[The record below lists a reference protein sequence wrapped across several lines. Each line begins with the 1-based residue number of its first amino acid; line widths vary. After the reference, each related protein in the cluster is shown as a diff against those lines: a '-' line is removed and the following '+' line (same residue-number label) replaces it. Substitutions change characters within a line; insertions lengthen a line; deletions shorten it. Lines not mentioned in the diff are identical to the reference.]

1 MGEPA
6 GKLRQQTHI
15 EEGLVHPF
23 LPFLL
28 ADPLLNV
35 HQAFADD
42 VIHLG
47 PLIQRSLRV
56 LKDHLDFPHDLPV
69 QLSGDSAVDLLAFID
84 DIPAGRRDNS
94 HDCPAD
100 GRFTGTGFSHQSEGL
115 SLVDLEID
123 LLDRLILLLPITER
137 EVQIL

>member
-1 MGEPA
+1 MRETA
-6 GKLRQQTHI
+6 GKFRQQPHI
-15 EEGLVHPF
+15 QEGLIHPL

-28 ADPLLNV
+28 ADPFLDV

-56 LKDHLDFPHDLPV
+56 LKDHLDLPHYLSV
-69 QLSGDSAVDLLAFID
+69 QFSCDPAVDLLAFID
-84 DIPAGRRDNS
+84 DLPARRRYNS

-100 GRFTGTGFSHQSEGL
+100 GCFSGTGFSHQSEGL

-123 LLDRLILLLPITER
+123 LLYRLIPLPPLAER
-137 EVQIL
+137 DV